1 MNLEKRKREQKVFY
15 FEDIACTF
23 IFIVLKCTHEGRK
36 TILDKRINAL
46 QVIKNECQED
56 FS

>member
-1 MNLEKRKREQKVFY
+1 MNSEKESANIKVGY

>member
-36 TILDKRINAL
+36 TILDKRINVL